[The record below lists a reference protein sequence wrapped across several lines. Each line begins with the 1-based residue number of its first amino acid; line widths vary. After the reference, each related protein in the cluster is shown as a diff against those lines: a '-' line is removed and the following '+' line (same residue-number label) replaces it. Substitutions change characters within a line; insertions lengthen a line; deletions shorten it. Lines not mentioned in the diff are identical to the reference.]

1 MGGERGGMKRER
13 PPLSYIILNI
23 KRTIARSIR
32 QKIGKGSGFSVQE
45 TEREA
50 GFASIFLDV
59 RQECFFGC
67 GFHVWENRGRVGS
80 W

>member
-1 MGGERGGMKRER
+1 
-13 PPLSYIILNI
+13 
-23 KRTIARSIR
+23 
-32 QKIGKGSGFSVQE
+32 
-45 TEREA
+45 
-50 GFASIFLDV
+50 LDV